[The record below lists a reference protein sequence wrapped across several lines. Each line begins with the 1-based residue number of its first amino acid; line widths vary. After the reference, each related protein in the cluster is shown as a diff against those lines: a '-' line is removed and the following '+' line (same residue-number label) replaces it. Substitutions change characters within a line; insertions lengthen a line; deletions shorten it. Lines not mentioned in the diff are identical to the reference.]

1 MNEYRITYTD
11 KSGADFF
18 CNITERTEAAA
29 RKSFNAWNKKLGHTF
44 QSVELL
50 RTDVCATKQQ
60 ERDTLEA
67 IRKMV
72 EELGPQ
78 SYLATAF
85 EGCFEIAEQNIEC
98 DFADSLKGRL
108 EVAEEKLRQEIEEK
122 QRIRDDAAT
131 AVKKLELDNR
141 DLRSTI
147 ERVKANLARA
157 EQALKDQSITPDDL
171 EDIRQL
177 LSDRATEA
185 EEAATKAASEIVK
198 YADQP
203 ESKEFQQAVAD
214 HRNYTRYAEY
224 TRNILERVVA
234 AQAPAQT
241 ITATDAA

>member
-29 RKSFNAWNKKLGHTF
+29 RKSFNTWNKKLGHTF

-60 ERDTLEA
+60 ERDTLET

-85 EGCFEIAEQNIEC
+85 EGCFEIAEENIEN

-108 EVAEEKLRQEIEEK
+108 EIAEKRLDEAKADAKAKITALESELRSVNMGIEELIQK
-122 QRIRDDAAT
+122 DDERKAAM
-131 AVKKLELDNR
+131 KKM
-141 DLRSTI
+141 
-147 ERVKANLARA
+147 AART
-157 EQALKDQSITPDDL
+157 LSPDDM
-171 EDIRQL
+171 EDVRQL

-185 EEAATKAASEIVK
+185 DEAAAKAASEIVK

-214 HRNYTRYAEY
+214 HRNYTRYSEY

-234 AQAPAQT
+234 AQAATQT
-241 ITATDAA
+241 ITATEAA